1 MSMPDVSFVAGAPV
15 PRVEDDRLLT
25 GEGKFL
31 NNRKFTNLVH
41 AVVVRSVHPHARIK
55 EVKIT
60 RAQAM
65 PGVLLVLT
73 GKEYEADG
81 LGSIPCQDIC
91 QMRDGTASYNLPFP
105 ALACERVLYVG
116 EAIAFVVAETDL
128 IARDA
133 AELVEVIY
141 GPLLANTDVNCAGE
155 EGSPVIWEECPTNEV
170 FYAMQGDAQSTDE
183 AFRKATHVVRQ
194 RLVNQRV
201 SANPLEMRSYV
212 GGMSGGKYELYG
224 GVHSPHLLRKQLTQ
238 NIFHID
244 EDKLRIVA
252 VDVGGS
258 FGMRGALF
266 PEIVLVL
273 WAAQKLQRPVR
284 WSASRTESF
293 VSDHHGRDV
302 VSDAELAIDAAGK
315 FIGLRVSLKA
325 NMGAYLSL
333 KGPRSP
339 LNALNLLAGCYRIG
353 ACDVRASGIAT
364 NTVPTAPYRGAGGPE
379 AAYIMERLID
389 KACNETGFDRVDLRR
404 RNLIGPAD
412 MPYDNGLGLT
422 YDCGAFE
429 DVMDKALILA
439 DVSGYDDRRLVSLNS
454 GKRRG
459 IGVCN
464 VLEQTGRPSIE
475 GATLRLDTEGGI
487 TLAVGTAPQGQGHET
502 IFKQLVCES
511 LGVMPDKVMIVTG
524 DTTMTEVGGGT
535 FNSRSAICGG
545 AVVERVKRKLIE
557 RCYGLAAVHFEAAV
571 TDLEFST
578 GQFHIVGTDRRIS
591 LMDIAKS
598 EGGMEETAEFSTEA
612 PTFPQGCHV
621 CEVEIDP
628 ETGDVSIE
636 RYVTV
641 DDVGNILN
649 PSILEGQIHGGVAQG
664 IGQALLEEIRYDPI
678 SGQIL
683 NGSFMDYAMPRADNF
698 CNITSGSHPIP
709 TDVNPLGVKGA
720 GEAGTVGALPA
731 VMCAVADALADVGG
745 SDINMPA
752 APERIWQALRT
763 SI

>member
-1 MSMPDVSFVAGAPV
+1 
-15 PRVEDDRLLT
+15 
-25 GEGKFL
+25 
-31 NNRKFTNLVH
+31 
-41 AVVVRSVHPHARIK
+41 
-55 EVKIT
+55 
-60 RAQAM
+60 
-65 PGVLLVLT
+65 
-73 GKEYEADG
+73 
-81 LGSIPCQDIC
+81 
-91 QMRDGTASYNLPFP
+91 
-105 ALACERVLYVG
+105 
-116 EAIAFVVAETDL
+116 
-128 IARDA
+128 
-133 AELVEVIY
+133 
-141 GPLLANTDVNCAGE
+141 
-155 EGSPVIWEECPTNEV
+155 
-170 FYAMQGDAQSTDE
+170 
-183 AFRKATHVVRQ
+183 
-194 RLVNQRV
+194 
-201 SANPLEMRSYV
+201 
-212 GGMSGGKYELYG
+212 
-224 GVHSPHLLRKQLTQ
+224 
-238 NIFHID
+238 
-244 EDKLRIVA
+244 
-252 VDVGGS
+252 
-258 FGMRGALF
+258 
-266 PEIVLVL
+266 
-273 WAAQKLQRPVR
+273 
-284 WSASRTESF
+284 
-293 VSDHHGRDV
+293 
-302 VSDAELAIDAAGK
+302 
-315 FIGLRVSLKA
+315 
-325 NMGAYLSL
+325 
-333 KGPRSP
+333 
-339 LNALNLLAGCYRIG
+339 
-353 ACDVRASGIAT
+353 
-364 NTVPTAPYRGAGGPE
+364 
-379 AAYIMERLID
+379 MERLID

-511 LGVMPDKVMIVTG
+511 LGVMPDRVMIVTG
-524 DTTMTEVGGGT
+524 DTAMTEVGGGT

-545 AVVERVKRKLIE
+545 AVVARVKQKLIE
-557 RCYGLAAVHFEAAV
+557 RCYGLAAVHLEVAV
-571 TDLEFST
+571 TDLRFSS
-578 GQFHIVGTDRRIS
+578 GQFYIVGTDRRIS
-591 LMDIAKS
+591 LMDIARS
-598 EGGMEETAEFSTEA
+598 EGGMEETAEFSPEA